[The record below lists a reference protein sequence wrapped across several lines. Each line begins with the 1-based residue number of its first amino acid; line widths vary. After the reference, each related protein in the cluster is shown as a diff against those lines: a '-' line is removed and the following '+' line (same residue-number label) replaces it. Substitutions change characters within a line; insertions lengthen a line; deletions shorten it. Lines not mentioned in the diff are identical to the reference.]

1 MPDSSPQGQGAG
13 RDPAAR
19 PSAGAETPAALGATP
34 EMPGAAPADA
44 GPVRRNV
51 EVPEGLWIRCV
62 QCGAMIYR
70 RILEEGLHVCPECDH
85 HYRVDARTRIGQLN
99 DPGTFEEFLPRLES
113 TDPLEFRDRMTYRER
128 LEKTKQQ
135 TNETE
140 AIIVGKGFIKGRPLI
155 MGVMNPDFIMGSMG
169 AVVGEKV
176 AAAAERAV
184 AENLPLLMVTCS
196 GGARMMEGMVSLVQ
210 MAKTAAAIAKLDSAG
225 GLYIVLMTDPTTAG
239 VAASFAFLGDV
250 TLAEP
255 GALIGFAGPRVIAN
269 TIKATLPE
277 GFQRAEF
284 MLEHGFIDRIVH
296 RRDLRSEIA
305 RIIDYCNK

>member
-1 MPDSSPQGQGAG
+1 MPE
-13 RDPAAR
+13 
-19 PSAGAETPAALGATP
+19 SADQP
-34 EMPGAAPADA
+34 
-44 GPVRRNV
+44 RRNV
-51 EVPEGLWIRCV
+51 EVPEGVWIKCT
-62 QCGAMIYR
+62 QCGWMVHR
-70 RILEEGLHVCPECDH
+70 RILAEQLHVCPECDY
-85 HYRVDARTRIGQLN
+85 HYRIDARTRIAQLN
-99 DPGTFEEFLPRLES
+99 DPGTFEEFLADLES
-113 TDPLEFRDRMTYRER
+113 SDPLEFSDRMTYRDR
-128 LEKTKQQ
+128 LAKVKDETG
-135 TNETE
+135 ETE
-140 AIIVGKGFIKGRPLI
+140 AIVVGKGFIKGRPVI
-155 MGVMNPDFIMGSMG
+155 MGVMNPNFIMGSMG

-176 AAAAERAV
+176 TAAAERAA
-184 AENLPLLMVTCS
+184 AENLPLVLVTCS

-210 MAKTAAAIAKLDSAG
+210 MAKTSAAIGKLDESG
-225 GLYIVLMTDPTTAG
+225 GLYIVVMTDPTTAG

-284 MLEHGFIDRIVH
+284 MLAHGFIDRIVH